1 MKLENNTMLRVGSVV
16 PTESGLYCIEGF
28 LILPLTQHL
37 RMISKIV
44 SYLLQK
50 LVIRF
55 QYVWE
60 PQSITSQLPWDC
72 FVSRG
77 KFIRQGKIDAT
88 YPLQSAYW
96 SIFIHSFLYQLF
108 VKCLLDAKH
117 YKVFAIKEKLGPDAL
132 QLKLL
137 RVYLVA
143 RCKLFIKVIFQN
155 LRFNIYNEKKM
166 DTRIFLIII

>member
-1 MKLENNTMLRVGSVV
+1 M
-16 PTESGLYCIEGF
+16 
-28 LILPLTQHL
+28 
-37 RMISKIV
+37 
-44 SYLLQK
+44 
-50 LVIRF
+50 
-55 QYVWE
+55 
-60 PQSITSQLPWDC
+60 
-72 FVSRG
+72 
-77 KFIRQGKIDAT
+77 
-88 YPLQSAYW
+88 SARC
-96 SIFIHSFLYQLF
+96 Q
-108 VKCLLDAKH
+108 A